1 MSVGVFLPSLTPAQ
15 ALLGGPKIKV
25 PSASDMAS
33 DIERR
38 YHLNTESVQ
47 TQGET
52 LNVTDNKKMTPQVS
66 LFFSPSDPKE
76 GEKINAQ
83 AFPIYF
89 ISEPK
94 HMYYTWYLQRKGCE
108 KRNGSLNTDALRSCD
123 LDGNGRIDEEDW
135 KIEAARIIANGG
147 FDANFANY
155 DTSPGADPDADGYT
169 ARFGGDNRVNTAEYC
184 YYHDT
189 QTGENYE
196 IVGDASDP
204 DFGCGSLQPV
214 CMEETVEVSP
224 GTGNTSSSS
233 LAEGLSLYYRFDD
246 GQGTTAVDSSSSS
259 FDGTFVDGPIWSTSG
274 QINGSLDFDGSN
286 DAVEAGDILNIDDG
300 DNFTIAGWF
309 NRDTATT
316 DDVLVAKRNGT
327 DVSDVGYIVYIDDAT
342 DRLVAEISDGTNEY
356 ELQSS
361 TTFTS
366 TGWHHFAL
374 VWNDVAEADTSLFID
389 GSAESGTTTGTFSS
403 VGDISN
409 TLEYTVG
416 AESDGG
422 NPFDG
427 RLDEHRFYSRILSS
441 AEVTALDALTAPTES
456 SFNTS
461 AGTSTVTGFPY
472 CSRSGIAT
480 CVTGTPCCVSNP
492 ATATT
497 CTQDITGGSCSVATI
512 GSSDPACKHLFP
524 RSGVDASGNGSFKT
538 EEEEFWETDPRDPD
552 TADNG
557 NKDEANVIGLG
568 RENFAWNYVKGDKVG
583 VVVEGTSM
591 ITTKYED
598 ATNMIMWAFSKNDCD
613 AAGNKGSLQK
623 TIKGYEVVIPTIE
636 IDLNDCLEANL
647 VDPLEGGQA
656 TKMEVTLQATPDDP
670 VNDSSDRASGDTI
683 QVSASV
689 NNAVQSIQNV
699 YFDWKVDISTNGT
712 INPSAAS
719 GGWRNITSQLNTVAG
734 DKKLLTP
741 VKGNGVD
748 RVRLTL
754 NLKNNDQLDS
764 RPFSSYLSNGI
775 GYLRFRA
782 EVAENFNAAGNNR
795 RGKGDIIVKFVST
808 ADRIAAYIVEASG
821 SPALLTR
828 TQNEICSGV
837 PTFSGNE
844 TAEQR
849 TEKTILSRLD
859 TKLCRVVKNEII
871 GLRVDSTTA
880 GSLSNY
886 NWSINGLPLVCNRKV
901 SFSCFDSEQGDTN
914 FFPIIGNVGDVFT
927 VTVTANKVEH
937 DSSFPQNT
945 TSTNLSTQKAITLSR
960 SFKIVEPEVSIES
973 ADENTAWPKVLGR
986 YTDPTGG
993 QPYVDFS
1000 KTTLQ
1005 AFSGSQVKLQ
1015 ARFTPEFLGSYTMP
1029 QVERAWTVDGE
1040 RVGDGSSNLI
1050 TFSTLKPAE
1059 SIYNIG
1065 LDVVYRPK
1073 ASIRQALQDIWQ
1085 ISSLDSTEQYFSTA
1099 SQLEHPPE
1107 AALAQTGVNRYLALL
1122 SSYLPASLLFSI
1134 RVLLSIGLILFVTGF
1149 LFALIPNTP
1158 SQTKRFSR

>member
-1 MSVGVFLPSLTPAQ
+1 MSVGVFVPSLTPAQ

-38 YHLNTESVQ
+38 YHLNTESIQ
-47 TQGET
+47 GQGET

-94 HMYYTWYLQRKGCE
+94 HMYYTWYLQRKDCK
-108 KRNGSLNTDALRSCD
+108 KRNGPLSTSAQRSCD

-135 KIEAARIIANGG
+135 KIDAARIIANAGY
-147 FDANFANY
+147 DWNFANY
-155 DTSPGADPDADGYT
+155 SSPGADPDADGYT
-169 ARFGGDNRVNTAEYC
+169 ARFGGDNRVNTEDYC

-196 IVGDASDP
+196 IVGDAEDP

-214 CMEETVEVSP
+214 CMQTNVEVSP
-224 GTGNTSSSS
+224 GTGNTSGSS
-233 LAEGLSLYYRFDD
+233 LANGLSLYYRFDE
-246 GQGTTAVDSSSSS
+246 GAGVTAVDSSSSS
-259 FDGTFVDGPIWSTSG
+259 FDGSLANGPIWSTSG
-274 QINGSLDFDGSN
+274 QINGSLDFDGT
-286 DAVEAGDILNIDDG
+286 DDLVEAGDILNIDDG

-316 DDVLVAKRNGT
+316 DDVIVAKRNGT
-327 DVSDVGYIVYIDDAT
+327 DASDVGYIVYLDDAT
-342 DRLVAEISDGTNEY
+342 DRLVAEVSDGTDEY

-374 VWNDVAEADTSLFID
+374 VWNDASESGTSLYID
-389 GSAESGTTTGTFSS
+389 GAAESGTTTGTFSS
-403 VGDISN
+403 IGDVSN

-427 RLDEHRFYSRILSS
+427 KLDEHRFYNRILSA
-441 AEVTALDALTAPTES
+441 AEVTALDALTTPTES

-461 AGTSTVTGFPY
+461 SGAYTVTGFPY
-472 CSRSGIAT
+472 CSRNGVVA
-480 CVTGTPCCVSNP
+480 CVTGSPCCVSNP
-492 ATATT
+492 ATATA
-497 CTQDITGGSCSVATI
+497 CTQDITGGSCSVATT
-512 GSSDPACKHLFP
+512 GSSDPVCKHLFP
-524 RSGVDASGNGSFKT
+524 RSGVDTSGNGSFKT
-538 EEEEFWETDPRDPD
+538 EEEEFWQTDPRDPD

-568 RENFAWNYVKGDKVG
+568 RENFAWNYTKGDRVG
-583 VVVEGTSM
+583 VVIEGTSM
-591 ITTKYED
+591 ISTKYED

-656 TKMEVTLQATPDDP
+656 TKMEVSLQATPDDP

-689 NNAVQSIQNV
+689 NNASQSIQNV
-699 YFDWKVDISTNGT
+699 YFDWKVDLSGDGT
-712 INPSAAS
+712 INPSPSS
-719 GGWRNITSQLNTVAG
+719 GGWHNITSQINTG
-734 DKKLLTP
+734 EQKLLSQ
-741 VKGNGVD
+741 VRGNGVD

-754 NLKNNDQLDS
+754 NSKDTYLIDS
-764 RPFSSYLSNGI
+764 RQFSSYLSNGI

-808 ADRIAAYIVEASG
+808 SDRIAAYIVNASG
-821 SPALLTR
+821 SPARLTR
-828 TQNEICSGV
+828 TESEICSGV
-837 PTFSGNE
+837 PTWSGFE
-844 TAEQR
+844 SDDQKK
-849 TEKTILSRLD
+849 EKTILSRLD
-859 TKLCRVVKNEII
+859 TKLCRVINNEII
-871 GLRVDSTTA
+871 GLRVETNAS

-886 NWSINGLPLVCNRKV
+886 NWSINGLPLVCNDKV
-901 SFSCFDSEQGDTN
+901 SVACSDGQQGSTN
-914 FFPIIGNVGDVFT
+914 FFPIIGNVGDIFT
-927 VTVTANKVEH
+927 VTVTANKVSH
-937 DSSFPQNT
+937 DSSAPGLVASNS
-945 TSTNLSTQKAITLSR
+945 STEKAITLSR
-960 SFKIVEPEVSIES
+960 SFKIVEPEVTIES
-973 ADENTAWPKVLGR
+973 ADENVAWPKVLGR
-986 YTDPTGG
+986 YNDPAGG
-993 QPYVDFS
+993 APYIDFS

-1005 AFSGSQVKLQ
+1005 AFPGSQVKLQ
-1015 ARFTPEFLGSYTMP
+1015 ARFTPEFLGSYAPP
-1029 QVERAWTVDGE
+1029 QLERAWTVDGE
-1040 RVGDGSSNLI
+1040 AVGDGSSNLI

-1059 SIYNIG
+1059 SVYNIG
-1065 LDVVYRPK
+1065 LDAVYRPRV
-1073 ASIRQALQDIWQ
+1073 AIRQALQDIWQ

-1107 AALAQTGVNRYLALL
+1107 AAIAKTGSNRYLALL

-1149 LFALIPNTP
+1149 LFALIPNHVP
-1158 SQTKRFSR
+1158 QTRRFSR